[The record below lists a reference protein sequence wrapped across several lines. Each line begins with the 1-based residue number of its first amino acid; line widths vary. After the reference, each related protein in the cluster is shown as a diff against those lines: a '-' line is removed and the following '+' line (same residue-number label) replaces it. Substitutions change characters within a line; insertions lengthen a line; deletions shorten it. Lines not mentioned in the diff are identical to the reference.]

1 MQIAVIGTGYVGLV
15 SGACFAE
22 LGHKV
27 TCVDNNAAKIEMLL
41 NGGMPIYEPRL
52 ADMVARNVAAGRLS
66 FTTVLADALVDAAAT
81 FIAVGTPIRE
91 RDGHANLTYVFAVA
105 KEVARCA
112 KPGMVVAIKST
123 VPIGTGDEIEYLL
136 EQHSAHRDF
145 SVVSNPE
152 FLREGAAIDDFMM
165 PDRIV
170 IGSNDAR
177 GSEVMRDLY
186 KPLTDK
192 DVSLLVMSRR
202 SSELT
207 KYTANAFLAAKITF
221 INEIADLCEKAQAD
235 VLSVSKGIGLDDR
248 IGAKFLMPGPGY
260 GGSCFPKD
268 TIALLKSSEDFEAP
282 QRIVQTVVAVNE
294 ARKRAMGRKILAALG
309 PRPRGKTVCLLG
321 LTFKPNTDDMRDSP
335 SIAITQTLQDAG
347 VKVRGCDPEGIEQA
361 QQILDSVEFHTDPY
375 TAMAGADLFAVVTE
389 WEAYRNID
397 LSRAKSL
404 LAAPVLVDLRNVY
417 DRAEVEQLGFTY
429 HAVGR

>member
-22 LGHKV
+22 IGHNV
-27 TCVDNNAAKIEMLL
+27 ICVDNNAAKIDVLL
-41 NGGMPIYEPRL
+41 NGSVPIYEPGL
-52 ADMVARNVAAGRLS
+52 AELVARNVAAGRLS
-66 FTTVLADALVDAAAT
+66 FTTVLSDAMANAATT
-81 FIAVGTPIRE
+81 FIAVGTPTRKS
-91 RDGHANLTYVFAVA
+91 DGHADLSFVFSVA
-105 KEVARCA
+105 EEVARIA
-112 KPGMVVAIKST
+112 APGMVVVTKST
-123 VPIGTGDEIEYLL
+123 VPIGTGDEIEHLL
-136 EQHSAHRDF
+136 RKYSAHGDF

-152 FLREGAAIDDFMM
+152 FLREGAAIGDFMK
-165 PDRIV
+165 PDRII

-177 GSEVMRDLY
+177 GADMMRKLY
-186 KPLTDK
+186 KPLTD
-192 DVSLLVMSRR
+192 DGAPLLVMSRR

-207 KYTANAFLAAKITF
+207 KYAANAFLAAKITF
-221 INEIADLCEKAQAD
+221 INEIADLCEKANAD

-282 QRIVQTVVAVNE
+282 QRIVETVVAVNE
-294 ARKRAMGRKILAALG
+294 ARKRTMGRKILAALG

-321 LTFKPNTDDMRDSP
+321 LTFKPHTDDMRDSP

-347 VKVRGCDPEGIEQA
+347 VNVRGCDPEGIEQA
-361 QQILDSVEFHTDPY
+361 QEVLDNVEFHTDPY
-375 TAMAGADLFAVVTE
+375 VAMTGADLVAIVTE
-389 WEAYRNID
+389 WDEYRNID
-397 LSRAKSL
+397 LHRAKGL
-404 LAAPVLVDLRNVY
+404 LASPILVDLRNVY
-417 DRAEVEQLGFTY
+417 DRAIAEPIGFAY

>member
-1 MQIAVIGTGYVGLV
+1 MQIAVVGTGYVGLV

-22 LGHKV
+22 IGHNV
-27 TCVDNNAAKIEMLL
+27 ICVDNNAAKVEVLL
-41 NGGMPIYEPRL
+41 NGGVPIYEPGL
-52 ADMVARNVAAGRLS
+52 AELVARNVAAGRLS
-66 FTTVLADALVDAAAT
+66 FTTVLADAVADAAAT
-81 FIAVGTPIRE
+81 FIAVGTPTRKS
-91 RDGHANLTYVFAVA
+91 DGHADLSYVFAVA
-105 KEVARCA
+105 EEVARVA
-112 KPGMVVAIKST
+112 KPGMVVVTKST
-123 VPIGTGDEIEYLL
+123 VPIGTGDEVEHLL
-136 EQHSAHRDF
+136 KQHSAHGDF

-152 FLREGAAIDDFMM
+152 FLREGAAIGDFMK
-165 PDRIV
+165 PDRII
-170 IGSNDAR
+170 IGSNDTR
-177 GSEVMRDLY
+177 GADVMRDLY
-186 KPLTDK
+186 KPLTD
-192 DVSLLVMSRR
+192 DGAPLLVMSRR

-207 KYTANAFLAAKITF
+207 KYAANAFLSAKITF

-282 QRIVQTVVAVNE
+282 QRIVETVVAVNE
-294 ARKRAMGRKILAALG
+294 ARKRTMGRKILAALG

-347 VKVRGCDPEGIEQA
+347 VHVRGCDPEGIEQA
-361 QQILDSVEFHTDPY
+361 QTILDNVEFHTDPY
-375 TAMAGADLFAVVTE
+375 VAMTGADLVAIVTE
-389 WEAYRNID
+389 WDDYRNID
-397 LSRAKSL
+397 LPRAKGL
-404 LAAPVLVDLRNVY
+404 LASPVLVDLRNVY
-417 DRAEVEQLGFTY
+417 DRATVEPLGFTY